1 MQDVW
6 DERERHW
13 YGGRRPSMRPPAR
26 IQSRAALAAVAVL
39 VGFLLA
45 VQATRDPGL
54 SRLAA
59 ERPEDLTR
67 ILADLGEEAD
77 ALTRQVAELR
87 VKLSR
92 YRSSARTEELA
103 VRDARETLADLQV
116 LSGIVPVEGAGLRIT
131 IEDPGA
137 QVAWDAM
144 LDLIQE
150 LRDAGA
156 EAIAMGETRVIA
168 STWFGPFAQGIV
180 VGGEAMAAPYE
191 IAAIGPPEELEQ
203 AMGLS
208 GGPLTVIGAS
218 PRVEIGIR
226 TEDSLRL
233 PAASEVPAFE
243 HARPAS

>member
-1 MQDVW
+1 MRDVW

-26 IQSRAALAAVAVL
+26 IESRAALAAVAVL

-67 ILADLGEEAD
+67 ILADLGDEAD

-92 YRSSARTEELA
+92 YRTSARTEELA
-103 VRDARETLADLQV
+103 VRDARETLADLRV
-116 LSGIVPVEGAGLRIT
+116 LSGIVPVEGPGLSIT
-131 IEDPGA
+131 IDDPGA
-137 QVAWDAM
+137 EVGWEAM

-156 EAIAMGETRVIA
+156 EAIAVGETRVIA
-168 STWFGPFAQGIV
+168 STWLGPASKGIAI
-180 VGGEAMAAPYE
+180 GGQAVAAPYG

-203 AMGLS
+203 AMGLP

-218 PRVEIGIR
+218 PRVEVRIQ
-226 TEDSLRL
+226 TEEVLRL
-233 PAASEVPAFE
+233 PAAPETPAFE
-243 HARPAS
+243 HARAAS